1 MTDYFDGRIARA
13 RGQVSPL
20 GIFLDLTADKVL
32 VAGVL
37 IAMVE
42 VGLLPTWI
50 VATLLVRE
58 LVVQG
63 VRQLAAS
70 ASVVISA
77 RGLGK
82 WKAFG
87 TNVAIGVLLLAF
99 DAQTGGPGGTRRGG
113 VDRPGDRLLAGGRWR
128 SCWRSSPASPTCAGR
143 CPSCSARSVAGL
155 EPAGSPRPGAGS
167 RSPPRPSRPAPS
179 PRREGGVGEREEPAR
194 RAQDRVVQLAR
205 AGGAPSR
212 QTLVAAGADEHAVL
226 VGRQAHRRRA
236 DVRGRHHQHQLVGED
251 LGPALVDAG
260 REER

>member
-1 MTDYFDGRIARA
+1 VTAQRPRLTTLPNLLGVARILATPVVVALLLLPFPRAGLIACVVFVAAAMTDYFDGRIARA
-13 RGQVSPL
+13 RNQVSPL

-99 DAQTGGPGGTRRGG
+99 DARTGGP
-113 VDRPGDRLLAGGRWR
+113 
-128 SCWRSSPASPTCAGR
+128 
-143 CPSCSARSVAGL
+143 
-155 EPAGSPRPGAGS
+155 
-167 RSPPRPSRPAPS
+167 
-179 PRREGGVGEREEPAR
+179 VG
-194 RAQDRVVQLAR
+194 RVVA
-205 AGGAPSR
+205 AS
-212 QTLVAAGADEHAVL
+212 TLQAIGFWLAVL
-226 VGRQAHRRRA
+226 AVVLAVVSGVAYL
-236 DVRGRHHQHQLVGED
+236 RGALPIL
-251 LGPALVDAG
+251 LG
-260 REER
+260 EERRSG

>member
-1 MTDYFDGRIARA
+1 MSGGRPRARLTTLPNLLGVARILATPAVVALLLLPFPGAGLLACVVFIVAALTDFFDGRIARA

-42 VGLLPTWI
+42 VGLLPTWV

-70 ASVVISA
+70 ANVVISA

-87 TNVAIGVLLLAF
+87 TNLAVGVLLLAF
-99 DAQTGGPGGTRRGG
+99 DARTGGPVARVLDASTVQAIGFWLAVVAVVLAVVSGVAYLRGAL
-113 VDRPGDRLLAGGRWR
+113 PILLG
-128 SCWRSSPASPTCAGR
+128 
-143 CPSCSARSVAGL
+143 
-155 EPAGSPRPGAGS
+155 
-167 RSPPRPSRPAPS
+167 
-179 PRREGGVGEREEPAR
+179 
-194 RAQDRVVQLAR
+194 
-205 AGGAPSR
+205 
-212 QTLVAAGADEHAVL
+212 
-226 VGRQAHRRRA
+226 
-236 DVRGRHHQHQLVGED
+236 
-251 LGPALVDAG
+251 
-260 REER
+260 EERAA

>member
-1 MTDYFDGRIARA
+1 MSESRPRLTTLPNLLGVARILATPVVVALLLLPFAGAGLIGFVVFVAAAMTDYFDGRIARA
-13 RGQVSPL
+13 RGQVSSL

-70 ASVVISA
+70 ANVVISA

-87 TNVAIGVLLLAF
+87 TNVAVGVLLLAF
-99 DAQTGGPGGTRRGG
+99 DAQTGGPVAPVLEASTVQAIGFWLAVLAVVLAVVSGVAYLRGAL
-113 VDRPGDRLLAGGRWR
+113 PILLGQ
-128 SCWRSSPASPTCAGR
+128 
-143 CPSCSARSVAGL
+143 
-155 EPAGSPRPGAGS
+155 E
-167 RSPPRPSRPAPS
+167 
-179 PRREGGVGEREEPAR
+179 
-194 RAQDRVVQLAR
+194 R
-205 AGGAPSR
+205 AG
-212 QTLVAAGADEHAVL
+212 
-226 VGRQAHRRRA
+226 
-236 DVRGRHHQHQLVGED
+236 
-251 LGPALVDAG
+251 
-260 REER
+260 